1 MNKFDQPVNWSTLMI
16 SNCRKHFQSWKVFY
30 NQFVGIVQSCYLQI
44 ENIQKCLRW
53 VLLLFPPKR
62 KEIIDILKLEIE
74 LWEENVLQTGQVCSY
89 HKREIKNFGNFL
101 ASDGL

>member
-16 SNCRKHFQSWKVFY
+16 SNCRKHFQYWKVFY

-44 ENIQKCLRW
+44 ENMQKCLRW

-62 KEIIDILKLEIE
+62 KEMTYQN
-74 LWEENVLQTGQVCSY
+74 WQ
-89 HKREIKNFGNFL
+89 
-101 ASDGL
+101 